1 MKMAPTKPKTIKE
14 PIDDRE
20 LSELLPEV
28 GAEFSIDDTIAQ
40 MAKDKLWWYEHVES
54 DEEEDYRC

>member
-1 MKMAPTKPKTIKE
+1 MAPTKPKTIKE
-14 PIDDRE
+14 PEDDRE

-54 DEEEDYRC
+54 DEEEE

>member
-1 MKMAPTKPKTIKE
+1 MKMAPTKPKRIKE
-14 PIDDRE
+14 PEDDRE

-40 MAKDKLWWYEHVES
+40 MAKDKLWWYEHIEE
-54 DEEEDYRC
+54 EEED

>member
-1 MKMAPTKPKTIKE
+1 MAKIPISIKE
-14 PIDDRE
+14 PEVIEDDRE

-40 MAKDKLWWYEHVES
+40 MARDKLQFYNAIS
-54 DEEEDYRC
+54 EEEEE

>member
-1 MKMAPTKPKTIKE
+1 MAKIPISIKE
-14 PIDDRE
+14 PEVIEDDRE

-40 MAKDKLWWYEHVES
+40 MARDKLQFYNAVS
-54 DEEEDYRC
+54 VEEEE